1 MSYDQRGLQERTKKF
16 SLRIINLFKSLPNG
30 KADQTLGLQLLRSG
44 TSVGAN
50 TRAAFRAR
58 SVKEFRAK
66 TGIVIEEADESLFW
80 LQLFVESGTLNEA
93 KLKPLMRE
101 AEELV
106 SIFVSI
112 NKNQKAEK

>member
-1 MSYDQRGLQERTKKF
+1 MNYDQRGLQERTKRF
-16 SLRIINLFKSLPNG
+16 SLRIVNLFKSLPNS

-58 SVKEFRAK
+58 SIKEFKAK

-80 LQLFVESGTLNEA
+80 MEVLAESGITKAE
-93 KLKPLMRE
+93 KLKPLMNE
-101 AEELV
+101 ANELV
-106 SIFVSI
+106 SIFVTI
-112 NKNQKAEK
+112 YKK